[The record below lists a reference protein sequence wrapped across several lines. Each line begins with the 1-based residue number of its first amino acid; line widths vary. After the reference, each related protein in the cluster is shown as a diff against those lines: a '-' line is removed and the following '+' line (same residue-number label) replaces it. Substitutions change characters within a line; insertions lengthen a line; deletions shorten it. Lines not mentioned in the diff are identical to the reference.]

1 VEEAPAVEQFAV
13 AVEADAVAAGQFF
26 DAVGL
31 AVAGEGVGRG
41 DEHAGVVAQL
51 AADELGVLREAVAQD
66 EVDGVAVEVDEAVR
80 QAHDA
85 ARLRVALA
93 AAVMHFFF

>member
-1 VEEAPAVEQFAV
+1 MEEAPAVERFAV
-13 AVEADAVAAGQFF
+13 AVEGDAVAAGQFF

-31 AVAGEGVGRG
+31 AVAGEVVGRG
-41 DEHAGVVAQL
+41 DEHAGLVAQL

-66 EVDGVAVEVDEAVR
+66 EVDGVEVDEAVR

-85 ARLRVALA
+85 ARLRVALV